1 MAVAAL
7 IVSLASLVFCGLPS
21 IIGLI
26 LGIVAMRDTK
36 RSGQEGYGLAL
47 AGVIIGAIPIALWVA
62 YWLFFVVLFA
72 GTFTLL

>member
-7 IVSLASLVFCGLPS
+7 IVSVVSLVFCGLTS
-21 IIGLI
+21 IVGLI

-47 AGVIIGAIPIALWVA
+47 AGVIISAIPIALWVA
-62 YWLFFVVLFA
+62 YWLFFVVRFA
-72 GTFTLL
+72 GSLTLI